1 MNPADSSSDCKG
13 GAYDRTR
20 IIEFQSALLAMASHD
35 LRQPHQ
41 VILGTHR
48 WLARRLTGE
57 EREYLTYGDR
67 AVANIIG
74 KLDRITEA
82 LRVCETAGSL
92 PLACVELNSTL
103 QDVEEE
109 FCEPALHK
117 GVVLR
122 IVPTSVRIMSH
133 ATLLGSIIRNLVR
146 NAINATSRDGHV
158 LVGCRRRGT
167 LCRIEVWD
175 TGCGMPP
182 DSFSKLFVAF
192 QRLESSPSNGLG
204 LGLYIVKR
212 AADALGHRIDVQS
225 CFRRGS
231 CFSISAQVA

>member
-1 MNPADSSSDCKG
+1 M
-13 GAYDRTR
+13 
-20 IIEFQSALLAMASHD
+20 
-35 LRQPHQ
+35 
-41 VILGTHR
+41 
-48 WLARRLTGE
+48 
-57 EREYLTYGDR
+57 TYGDR
-67 AVANIIG
+67 AAANIVD

-122 IVPTSVRIMSH
+122 MVPTSVRIVSH
-133 ATLLGSIIRNLVR
+133 ATLLGSIIRNLLR
-146 NAINATSRDGHV
+146 NAINATSKDGRI

-167 LCRIEVWD
+167 LCRIEVRD
-175 TGCGMPP
+175 TGCGIPS
-182 DSFSKLFVAF
+182 DSFDRLFAAF
-192 QRLESSPSNGLG
+192 QQLEPGPSRGLG

-225 CFRRGS
+225 CVGRGS
-231 CFSISAQVA
+231 CFSVSAQIA